1 MNWKLCLR
9 TCRRVLGA
17 GDWNPFLSQS
27 WCAFTTF
34 SSIKHGVHY
43 WECGFPEES
52 ECLDTNTED
61 GGLWRQSFM
70 YDDLAHL
77 IVPASFYWENV
88 EAGEF
93 HSGLKRQDLELLSS
107 ELGKLNIQHR
117 KTELVLEIKLF

>member
-1 MNWKLCLR
+1 
-9 TCRRVLGA
+9 
-17 GDWNPFLSQS
+17 
-27 WCAFTTF
+27 
-34 SSIKHGVHY
+34 
-43 WECGFPEES
+43 
-52 ECLDTNTED
+52 
-61 GGLWRQSFM
+61 M